1 MAASCSQGLD
11 SSGRDE
17 RIRDLLANVELE
29 QLFNPEV
36 WLRLGFFALVEPDG
50 DILPVRTCYGDSGE
64 TNIGLNP
71 LTSKES
77 IWYAGPDLA
86 TAVLLKTGRPP
97 TIIKAIK
104 LIPVGTQDGLAAT
117 ALGDRIID
125 PSIDNFFT
133 AVIETRKQFSSDHPM
148 SYFLKILANAG
159 GYGMYAELNR
169 QQFGKNR
176 SKRIQVYS

>member
-1 MAASCSQGLD
+1 MPPLGGFWFVHGSPRKSVGMSRSPSLPL
-11 SSGRDE
+11 SPS
-17 RIRDLLANVELE
+17 
-29 QLFNPEV
+29 
-36 WLRLGFFALVEPDG
+36 GFFALIAPDG

-104 LIPVGTQDGLAAT
+104 LVPVGTQDGLVPT
-117 ALGDRIID
+117 MLGASNHR
-125 PSIDNFFT
+125 S
-133 AVIETRKQFSSDHPM
+133 
-148 SYFLKILANAG
+148 
-159 GYGMYAELNR
+159 LNR
-169 QQFGKNR
+169 
-176 SKRIQVYS
+176 